1 MTAKKREGDVMNLR
15 SLFVVGAMGVLGTTG
30 VAYAKD
36 AVRADVTDAA
46 GAVVTENG
54 AFSVPGTYAVGTL
67 KLHYFV
73 TGHAFPPGTYAAPE
87 ICFDTLAAKS
97 KPETRYPATMYLD
110 QIGGEEVVLMPSN
123 NAPTFYETGHE
134 SCVTLDVSIPSYIAE
149 DPDYQEDGTELVG
162 NLRLSTPP
170 RTHLDTVTT
179 IKVHLT
185 LVHPSETAC
194 VVPLHFVSDNDFGA
208 NVSATGL
215 SLQYNTQQQTV
226 SSDPTRPSHT
236 VALVNTCE
244 DDVTVDLGTAI
255 NGNFGLFHTNAIRT
269 TTANQE
275 YEDIDALLAGQQ
287 DLPGPGVGG
296 PWCFE
301 GVTVPGNQTYI
312 LAQVMSIRNDA
323 DFPGAYADSIGR
335 GLGSWDYDGFTFATY
350 APVAGGCGT
359 GAPSADVDPNSG
371 STSIPVSRVTFSG
384 PGAPDTETR
393 PESE

>member
-1 MTAKKREGDVMNLR
+1 
-15 SLFVVGAMGVLGTTG
+15 
-30 VAYAKD
+30 
-36 AVRADVTDAA
+36 
-46 GAVVTENG
+46 VVTENG
-54 AFSVPGTYAVGTL
+54 AFAVPGTYAVGTL

-73 TGHAFPPGTYAAPE
+73 TGHAFPAGTYAVPE

-97 KPETRYPATMYLD
+97 KPETRYPATMYPD
-110 QIGGEEVVLMPSN
+110 QAGGEEVVLTPSN
-123 NAPTFYETGHE
+123 SAPAFNDTGDE
-134 SCVTLDVSIPSYIAE
+134 SCVTLYVEIPSYIAE

-185 LVHPSETAC
+185 LVHPLETAC
-194 VVPLHFVSDNDFGA
+194 IVPLHFVSDNDFGA
-208 NVSATGL
+208 NISDTPQMSLNYNLATG
-215 SLQYNTQQQTV
+215 SLGSTPNQ
-226 SSDPTRPSHT
+226 PSHT

-244 DDVTVDLGTAI
+244 DPVTLDLDTTINDNFAFVTA
-255 NGNFGLFHTNAIRT
+255 NAIRT

-275 YEDIDALLAGQQ
+275 YEDIDALLAGE
-287 DLPGPGVGG
+287 DLPDPGAGG
-296 PWCFE
+296 PLCFE
-301 GVTVPGNQTYI
+301 DVTVPGNQTYI
-312 LAQVMSIRNDA
+312 LAQRMNIRGDG
-323 DFPGAYADSIGR
+323 DFPGQYADSIGR

-371 STSIPVSRVTFSG
+371 STSIPVSQVTFGG
-384 PGAPDTETR
+384 PGAPATETR